1 VYGDAIDV
9 VDGDCEHVIR
19 SGSTTTTTTT
29 PPAAK
34 LSIAAARTTLAAELR
49 VTTPVAGRLTAKA
62 NGASGSATAKAA
74 GTTTVVL
81 RFTKAAKK
89 SLRHKRSV
97 KLAIAVR
104 IGSLD
109 ESLKVTLKR

>member
-34 LSIAAARTTLAAELR
+34 LSI
-49 VTTPVAGRLTAKA
+49 
-62 NGASGSATAKAA
+62 
-74 GTTTVVL
+74 
-81 RFTKAAKK
+81 
-89 SLRHKRSV
+89 

-104 IGSLD
+104 IGSGPW
-109 ESLKVTLKR
+109 TNR